1 MAGPS
6 VSGGGGISL
15 DDVYVAFGFGV
26 GLDTSAGSGG
36 KYLTKY
42 IPQEN

>member
-1 MAGPS
+1 MSGPTIT
-6 VSGGGGISL
+6 GGGGISL

-36 KYLTKY
+36 KYLNKFV
-42 IPQEN
+42 IQGN